1 MTKLNQPHSRGVDSD
16 CTRLYRER
24 VKAGAIVVMDETS
37 GIGLGFAGT
46 SAADGGRI

>member
-1 MTKLNQPHSRGVDSD
+1 MLKRNRAHSRGVDSD

-24 VKAGAIVVMDETS
+24 VKAGAIVVMVETS

-46 SAADGGRI
+46 SAVHGGRS